1 LHADLQDSSDAV
13 MLHLN
18 SNSNTRAKAQA
29 CTARPLGALEQERSR
44 DAGGRTLVRFGSA
57 AAVGDALA
65 QAAVVQTVALERA
78 MM

>member
-1 LHADLQDSSDAV
+1 LHADLQGSSDAM

-18 SNSNTRAKAQA
+18 SNKRANAQA
-29 CTARPLGALEQERSR
+29 CTARPLGALEQERNR

-65 QAAVVQTVALERA
+65 QAAVLETVALDHA
-78 MM
+78 TM